1 MDLLQWILFI
11 MDINCCR
18 GSFLQVS
25 QRNGFSLIELMIVL
39 AILSILL
46 LVAVPN
52 FGDFVAD
59 GRVSSA
65 KSKLVSSISLART
78 EAIKRG
84 SSVAVCRTLNG
95 TACAAAGGD
104 WSAGWLI
111 YDVDSGAVIRIQT
124 EIEDATSILYNST
137 AQITYDGQ
145 GMLVTATAGDTTF
158 IIGDSSSATREEG
171 LFVRSTGRVR
181 SCADWDAGA
190 HVCDDN

>member
-1 MDLLQWILFI
+1 
-11 MDINCCR
+11 
-18 GSFLQVS
+18 
-25 QRNGFSLIELMIVL
+25 MIVV
-39 AILSILL
+39 AILSVLL

-52 FGDFVAD
+52 FGGFVAD
-59 GRVSSA
+59 GRVASV

-84 SSVAVCRTLNG
+84 SSVTLCRTSNG
-95 TACAAAGGD
+95 TACAADGTD
-104 WSAGWLI
+104 WSAGWLMF
-111 YDVDSGAVIRIQT
+111 DVASGNIIRVQT
-124 EIEDATSILYNST
+124 EIEEATSIIYSSN
-137 AQITYDGQ
+137 AKITYDGQ
-145 GMLVTATAGDTTF
+145 GMLVTAAAGDTTF